1 MYGLSRWDAPSRA
14 CQCAADRWDPF
25 QPRPSGRGDVLRF
38 FTRRITLM
46 FVLLAPLPATATA
59 QAVPSITPT
68 VVVSGEKADL
78 SQVAFVAVCGS
89 AGEINVGLSQE
100 STIRRFT
107 ATGVPIGSF
116 GRRGAG
122 PGEISGL
129 SPFAFCRGDTLGFG
143 DHALARLT
151 LVSPNLKL
159 VRSVPFPRIQWASA
173 SVGAMRPMSVAP
185 HGLNDDGVV
194 VFGFNTSNIRS
205 VTGHVL
211 VVSGEGMVKRQLLDY
226 PADPTLCNI
235 LVASGQSYRIPFC
248 SLAWAGND
256 PTLRLVA
263 LVSSTAAQQD
273 RGAYQLRVVGIDGK
287 VRLDREI
294 VATIDRIQPAE
305 FEAEAKRRAYPPE
318 GAKAVRDAPKRR
330 RYGTAPPVLAAQ
342 DGSVWV
348 LHRTKTA
355 QHWSVTDPRGQLVAQ
370 VQIPLGVVLFS
381 VTRNTAIGVME
392 DENGFQDVVKVD
404 LRILPRQ

>member
-1 MYGLSRWDAPSRA
+1 MIYGRA
-14 CQCAADRWDPF
+14 GF
-25 QPRPSGRGDVLRF
+25 VVTGDSNSMPLAVRLF
-38 FTRRITLM
+38 GVA
-46 FVLLAPLPATATA
+46 VLLLPGAPATSSA
-59 QAVPSITPT
+59 QVVPSIKPI

-78 SQVAFVAVCGS
+78 SNVAFVAVCGS

-159 VRSVPFPRIQWASA
+159 VRSVPFPRIEWASA
-173 SVGAMRPMSVAP
+173 SGGKMRPMNVVP
-185 HGLNDDGVV
+185 HGFTDDGVV
-194 VFGFNTSNIRS
+194 VFGFNTSNIRR
-205 VTGHVL
+205 VAGHVL
-211 VVSGEGMVKRQLLDY
+211 LVSGDGVVKRHLLDY
-226 PADPTLCNI
+226 PADPTGCTM

-294 VATIDRIQPAE
+294 VANIDRIQPAA
-305 FEAEAKRRAYPPE
+305 FEAESKRWAYPPE
-318 GAKAVRDAPKRR
+318 GAKAVRDAPKRQ
-330 RYGTAPPVLAAQ
+330 RYGTAPPVLVAQ

-355 QHWSVTDPRGQLVAQ
+355 RHWTVTDPRGQLVAE

-381 VTRNTAIGVME
+381 VTRNMAIGVME

-404 LRILPRQ
+404 VRILPRQ